1 MTIGVKPVQDTP
13 VAVNDYADTDENTS
27 VTISVLD
34 NDTDPDNDALT
45 VTDVTN
51 GQYGTVVINNDN
63 TITYTPNENFSGSDT
78 FSYTVSDGNGGEDT
92 ANVTIGVKPVQDT
105 PVAVNDYAD
114 TDENT
119 SVTISVLDNDTD
131 PDNDAL
137 TVTDVTNG
145 QYGTVVINNDNTITY
160 TPNENFSGF

>member
-1 MTIGVKPVQDTP
+1 M
-13 VAVNDYADTDENTS
+13 NDYANTDENTS

-45 VTDVTN
+45 VTDVTS

-63 TITYTPNENFSGSDT
+63 TITYTPNDNFSGSDA

-92 ANVTIGVKPVQDT
+92 ADVTIGVQPVQNP
-105 PVAVNDYAD
+105 PVAVNDYAN

-119 SVTISVLDNDTD
+119 SVTISVLDNDYR
-131 PDNDAL
+131 P
-137 TVTDVTNG
+137 
-145 QYGTVVINNDNTITY
+145 
-160 TPNENFSGF
+160 